1 MIADENNSQKPSIR
15 DVKITIWTFPRF
27 IVMFLIRV
35 YQKTI
40 SPALP
45 ANTCRFYPTSCHYAY
60 QEVIRYGIWICCYVS
75 IHRLIR
81 CNPFN
86 EGGYDPVP

>member
-1 MIADENNSQKPSIR
+1 MIAEENYSQEPSLR
-15 DVKITIWTFPRF
+15 DVKVTIWTFPRY
-27 IVMFLIRV
+27 IVLFLIRV

-45 ANTCRFYPTSCHYAY
+45 ANTCRFYPTCSHYAY
-60 QEVIRYGIWICCYVS
+60 QAIFRYGIWKGGYLS

-86 EGGYDPVP
+86 EGGYDPVS

>member
-1 MIADENNSQKPSIR
+1 MSVEANQSQEPSLH
-15 DVKITIWTFPRF
+15 DVKITIWTFPRY
-27 IVMFLIRV
+27 IILFLIRV

-45 ANTCRFYPTSCHYAY
+45 ANTFRFYPTCSQYAY
-60 QEVIRYGIWICCYVS
+60 QAIFRYGVWKGGYLA